1 MRIGIVTSTYHPYPG
16 GVPEHVYH
24 TGVELGR
31 LGHDVRVVTTHFGPG
46 QAPNE
51 ERVIRIGRSVP
62 VPANGSICPVA
73 VDVRMRAKVRRM
85 LLAERFDVLH
95 LHEPLMPTLCL
106 AVLAEAEAPMVGTFH
121 ANYDSTSL
129 GYKLFRPLLTRYID
143 RLDARIA
150 VSAAAERTVADHF
163 GGEYTV
169 IPNGVDIERFSV
181 AAPASLRDDGTFKI
195 LFVGR
200 MEPRKGAKF
209 LFRAMPRILK
219 EVPEARLVV
228 VGSGPLSGYYR
239 SHLPDDVAD
248 RVAFAGRVSDEALA
262 SYYAGA
268 DVFCSPATG
277 GESFGIVLI
286 EAMAAGA
293 AVVASD
299 IAGYRDVVSD
309 GATGLLVRRGDPDS
323 IAAAI
328 VRLAR
333 DRGLKQ
339 RLIES
344 ARSEV
349 RRYSWDRVTRQIL
362 DVYESALDRRAA
374 GADEGGEPVV
384 ETVKSEEGVEIGMT

>member
-1 MRIGIVTSTYHPYPG
+1 MKIGIVTPTYYPYPG
-16 GVPEHVYH
+16 GVSEHVYH
-24 TGVELGR
+24 TCVELGR
-31 LGHDVRVVTTHFGPG
+31 MGHNVRVVTTHFGRD

-51 ERVIRIGRSVP
+51 EQVIRIGRSFP
-62 VPANGSICPVA
+62 IPANGSLCPVA

-106 AVLAEAEAPMVGTFH
+106 SVLAEAEVPIVGTFH
-121 ANYDSTSL
+121 ANNDRAFGYRLFGSL
-129 GYKLFRPLLTRYID
+129 LENYLD

-150 VSAAAERTVADHF
+150 VSAAAMRTVAERF
-163 GGEYTV
+163 GGDYTV
-169 IPNGVDIERFSV
+169 IPNGVDIGRFST
-181 AAPASLRDDGTFKI
+181 AAPTFSRDDEGFRI

-200 MEPRKGAKF
+200 LEPRKGAKF
-209 LFRAMPRILK
+209 LLRAMPRILR
-219 EVPEARLVV
+219 EVPEARLTV
-228 VGSGPLSGYYR
+228 VGSGPLSRYYR
-239 SHLPDDVAD
+239 LHLPDGVED
-248 RVAFAGRVSDEALA
+248 RVVFAGRVSADALA
-262 SYYAGA
+262 SQYAAA
-268 DVFCSPATG
+268 DVFCSPAMG

-323 IAAAI
+323 IADGV

-333 DRGLKQ
+333 DDALRR
-339 RLIES
+339 RLVES

-349 RRYSWDRVTRQIL
+349 RQYAWDRVTRRIL
-362 DVYESALDRRAA
+362 AVYESVVDGGAA
-374 GADEGGEPVV
+374 HPCELVEPIPTA
-384 ETVKSEEGVEIGMT
+384 EQSEEGVEIEIG